1 MEVKRAGDVCCGRK
15 KYWKKQQRQNRR
27 WVESR
32 LQEDPGGKSDLNHH
46 FTGFHS
52 SVQKTPAL
60 KGKWFLCHIFCW
72 DFATALVINS
82 WVKSSDTAHFFLL
95 SFSWVQCIQVVFL
108 TFICYPAY
116 LWLMFPLDP
125 STPIRICSVVVLD
138 PIFYRPSSASKL
150 FPPPLGRSYPP
161 ADAEIFLL
169 RLSHKDGI
177 KKVENTSA
185 LAFSL
190 QTAGMIR
197 RQSCCKVNMQLIE
210 VDIRYLR
217 HELQLFLL
225 PKSFR
230 W

>member
-125 STPIRICSVVVLD
+125 STPIRICSVVVGGPNFL
-138 PIFYRPSSASKL
+138 PAFFRVKTFPRPRSAALTHLQMRRSFFSGFLTKMELKRWKTHRPS
-150 FPPPLGRSYPP
+150 
-161 ADAEIFLL
+161 
-169 RLSHKDGI
+169 H
-177 KKVENTSA
+177 
-185 LAFSL
+185 SL
-190 QTAGMIR
+190 
-197 RQSCCKVNMQLIE
+197 CKQREWSEDKAVA
-210 VDIRYLR
+210 
-217 HELQLFLL
+217 
-225 PKSFR
+225 K
-230 W
+230 

>member
-1 MEVKRAGDVCCGRK
+1 MHSGCFFNIHLLSCIFVTHVPTRPLNPHTDLLCSSGWTQFFTGLLP
-15 KYWKKQQRQNRR
+15 RQN
-27 WVESR
+27 
-32 LQEDPGGKSDLNHH
+32 
-46 FTGFHS
+46 
-52 SVQKTPAL
+52 
-60 KGKWFLCHIFCW
+60 
-72 DFATALVINS
+72 
-82 WVKSSDTAHFFLL
+82 
-95 SFSWVQCIQVVFL
+95 FS
-108 TFICYPAY
+108 
-116 LWLMFPLDP
+116 
-125 STPIRICSVVVLD
+125 
-138 PIFYRPSSASKL
+138 
-150 FPPPLGRSYPP
+150 PPPLGRSYPP

-217 HELQLFLL
+217 HELQLFPL

-230 W
+230 